1 MFDNLFGRNMS
12 KDIADV
18 DKLIDEVKLPRTE
31 PQNEHFRVGYT
42 TDGYVTLTL
51 MATNGYSQTMSMNPA
66 ACERLIRMLRSTYTE
81 NDYDNSS
88 KSNDEQRN

>member
-1 MFDNLFGRNMS
+1 MFSNVFGKNLS

-18 DKLIDEVKLPRTE
+18 EKIINEVKLPNTE

-51 MATNGYSQTMSMNPA
+51 RSTDGFSQTLSMTPD
-66 ACERLIRMLRSTYTE
+66 ACERLIRMLRAAYTE
-81 NDYDNSS
+81 DDKEEINAI
-88 KSNDEQRN
+88 